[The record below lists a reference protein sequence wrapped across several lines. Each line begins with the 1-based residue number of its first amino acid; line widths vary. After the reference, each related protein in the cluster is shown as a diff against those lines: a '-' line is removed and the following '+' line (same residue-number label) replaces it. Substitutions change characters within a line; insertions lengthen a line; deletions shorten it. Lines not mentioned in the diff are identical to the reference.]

1 MPLGGCG
8 ISGSFIT
15 SINEFSE
22 GSGGGGL
29 ILIFL
34 LSESQLTWGKA
45 KNANSESYLKQFTSI
60 RAIYTRKNI
69 ICLK

>member
-45 KNANSESYLKQFTSI
+45 KNANSESYLNSSLQLGPFI
-60 RAIYTRKNI
+60 RGKI
-69 ICLK
+69 